1 MIESKHI
8 NIIIA
13 IVMVISVMFTAALA
27 LFPGKLSTPAAT
39 EPEYVSKVF
48 NKDEVTQIN
57 IDMKQE
63 DFDWILENA
72 TKEEYRNC
80 DITVNGTTF
89 YNVGIRPKG
98 NSSLRTVAGNEN
110 SDRYSFKIE
119 FDTYIA
125 GQTCFGL
132 NKLALNNII
141 MDKTYM
147 KEYIAYD
154 MFASMGVVTPKYAYA
169 NITVNGEPW
178 GLYLAVEV
186 MEESFV
192 ERNYGSLAG
201 HLYRPEG
208 SGADLK
214 WTGESAANYSGIRNN
229 AAYDVTD
236 SDFDKVITMID
247 NLNSG
252 TDLEKY
258 LDIDAILRYFA
269 VNTFLVNFDS
279 YTGNMKHNYYLYEDN
294 GVFTILPWDFNLAFA
309 GHEINN
315 AQAAINH
322 PIDAPVTSSL
332 SERPLIGKL
341 LEVPEY
347 KELYHKY
354 LSEFVTGYVD
364 SGVFENNVQKVDAL
378 IGDYVKNDATAFYTC
393 EQYENS
399 LPVFLEFARQRAASI
414 TAQLAGTQSAAS
426 ATQGSNTANGNTTA
440 NSVDLSAL
448 GGMGGGMRG
457 FGAGAGP
464 GGEGR
469 NNNEGIPAEQN
480 NNGEPRPANGGGMRG
495 NATGGLPG
503 GVPGGEGQNNN
514 GGISAE
520 QNNNGAAPPANGAG
534 APGNRNMPD
543 QENMAEVMEIMQ
555 EAEGGE
561 LSDEQIARLKELG
574 LDDERIERMKNMP
587 AGMQQ
592 ADRGNARPGGA
603 PDDGRM
609 NPFGDRG
616 TIRQM
621 SAVQIVY
628 ISVSSV
634 IILMGLLFVWK
645 FRRRKY
651 SS

>member
-27 LFPGKLSTPAAT
+27 LFPGMLSTPAAT

-89 YNVGIRPKG
+89 NNVGIRPKG
-98 NSSLRTVAGNEN
+98 NSSLRTVAGNED

-236 SDFDKVITMID
+236 SDFDKVITMIN
-247 NLNSG
+247 NLNNG

-279 YTGNMKHNYYLYEDN
+279 YTGNMKHNYYLYEEN

-347 KELYHKY
+347 KELYHQY
-354 LSEFVTGYVD
+354 LSELVAGYVD

-378 IGDYVKNDATAFYTC
+378 IADYVKNDATAFYTC

-426 ATQGSNTANGNTTA
+426 ATQGSNTANENTTA

-457 FGAGAGP
+457 
-464 GGEGR
+464 GEGQ
-469 NNNEGIPAEQN
+469 NNNQGIPAGQN

-495 NATGGLPG
+495 NAAA
-503 GVPGGEGQNNN
+503 GEGQNNN
-514 GGISAE
+514 GGIPAE
-520 QNNNGAAPPANGAG
+520 QNNNGAAPPANDPG

-543 QENMAEVMEIMQ
+543 QVNMAAVMEIMQ

-592 ADRGNARPGGA
+592 PDRGNVRPGGA
-603 PDDGRM
+603 PADGRM

-628 ISVSSV
+628 ISVSSLFV
-634 IILMGLLFVWK
+634 LIGLMFVWK